1 MHYLKMKS
9 FQTDWLSFG
18 ISKNELTK
26 FTNIVRKKVN
36 YIVFRENWQYIS
48 EMKDCIGEK
57 YSESP
62 EFNTNTRNP
71 LNRGYKYK
79 VLIFEFNSNNIK
91 IV

>member
-1 MHYLKMKS
+1 MKS
-9 FQTDWLSFG
+9 FQLISYRI
-18 ISKNELTK
+18 ISKSDLSGFED
-26 FTNIVRKKVN
+26 IVIKKSKLH
-36 YIVFRENWQYIS
+36 VFDKNWQHIS
-48 EMKDCIGEK
+48 QLKDCIGEK

-91 IV
+91 QCLKSKF